1 MTTAITFDTLRFVET
16 LKKSGIPENQAKAI
30 SKAFAHAHD
39 DAKLAT
45 KNDILA
51 VKTEIK
57 DLRTELKGDMK
68 ELEYRLI
75 IKMGAMIGLAVGLIV
90 TLGKIL

>member
-1 MTTAITFDTLRFVET
+1 MTAITFDTLKFVEI

-30 SKAFAHAHD
+30 SKAFAYAHN

-45 KNDILA
+45 K
-51 VKTEIK
+51 T
-57 DLRTELKGDMK
+57 DLKH
-68 ELEYRLI
+68 LEYRLI
-75 IKMGAMIGLAVGLIV
+75 IKLGTMMTVLAGLIV